1 MSFAKLSVAV
11 AAVFTL
17 AMAGAARAD
26 SPPAGPSFRVSFPTT
41 AAAQPQDGRVILLIS
56 RDLTREPRSHVAPNA
71 PLDAPYMFGLTVD
84 GLAPG
89 APAVLDDT
97 AFGWPS
103 RTLSG
108 LPEGDYLVQAVIW
121 CSALKWCW
129 PTVGC

>member
-56 RDLTREPRSHVAPNA
+56 RDLTRVPR
-71 PLDAPYMFGLTVD
+71 
-84 GLAPG
+84 LAELFAYRVKGINPW
-89 APAVLDDT
+89 D
-97 AFGWPS
+97 F
-103 RTLSG
+103 
-108 LPEGDYLVQAVIW
+108 I
-121 CSALKWCW
+121 ALKELSLNEGEI
-129 PTVGC
+129 VGRVGVVL